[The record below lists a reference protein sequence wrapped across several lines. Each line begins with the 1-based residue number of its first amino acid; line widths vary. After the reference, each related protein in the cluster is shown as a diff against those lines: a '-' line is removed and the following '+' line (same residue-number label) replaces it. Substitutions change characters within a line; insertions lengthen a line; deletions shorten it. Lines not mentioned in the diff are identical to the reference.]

1 MTVIVTSIHV
11 KWNGNLFGHKQ
22 KYIQKVIHKYRYGT
36 CLEHVV
42 GKIDLGWIDVTQIS
56 FAQLSG

>member
-1 MTVIVTSIHV
+1 METYLDTNRNTYKKSYT
-11 KWNGNLFGHKQ
+11 NTD
-22 KYIQKVIHKYRYGT
+22 T
-36 CLEHVV
+36 CLEHV